1 MKVFYYERVCY
12 EQICYQ
18 RGLFRMV
25 CYEWSVINRSV
36 VKGKQTTY
44 VCTIS
49 PDHNIFN
56 AFEVDG

>member
-25 CYEWSVINRSV
+25 CYEWSVTS
-36 VKGKQTTY
+36 GLLST
-44 VCTIS
+44 
-49 PDHNIFN
+49 
-56 AFEVDG
+56 GLL